1 MHIQMKR
8 SPLIIY
14 GLLIALLLGGPVV
27 AQCFEYEP
35 KVVSLSGTL
44 VRETLPGR
52 QNYESVASGDAP
64 ETIWVLKLKAP
75 ICVLAANDIN
85 VREDSETEIQLVLE
99 HGQYDNYRRLLGQA
113 VTITGKLFHS
123 HTGHHRKRLLL
134 TTNEIKKNA

>member
-1 MHIQMKR
+1 MKR
-8 SPLIIY
+8 TPLIIY
-14 GLLIALLLGGPVV
+14 GFLIGLLLAGPVA

-52 QNYESVASGDAP
+52 PNYESVASGDAP
-64 ETIWVLKLKAP
+64 ETIWVLKLKSP
-75 ICVLAANDIN
+75 ICVLAANDIDIHEN
-85 VREDSETEIQLVLE
+85 SETEIQLVLDQ
-99 HGQYDNYRRLLGQA
+99 GQYDKYRSLLGKS

-123 HTGHHRKRLLL
+123 HTGHHHKRLLL